1 MLYFIFNNI
10 TNMFLLKSTSPVTTE
25 AQALGFVYSS
35 LSTACFD
42 RDFQD
47 IGSEAPLHSWNFD
60 KI

>member
-1 MLYFIFNNI
+1 
-10 TNMFLLKSTSPVTTE
+10 MFLLKSTSPVTTE

-47 IGSEAPLHSWNFD
+47 IGSEAPLHS
-60 KI
+60 